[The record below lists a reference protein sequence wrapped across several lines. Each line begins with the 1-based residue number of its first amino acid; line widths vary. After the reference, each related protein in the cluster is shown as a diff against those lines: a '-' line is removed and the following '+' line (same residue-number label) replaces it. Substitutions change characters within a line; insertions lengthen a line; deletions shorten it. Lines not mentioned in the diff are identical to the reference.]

1 MSSLSLLRHPFAR
14 ITGARGKWVPVL
26 AWALL
31 AVFVALLARR
41 TDHAVES
48 ALARGFGAV
57 SMPLLVFAVF
67 GLVCP
72 EGTLA
77 GAARPL
83 VFLGAPARRAA
94 FAVAST
100 VVGVSA
106 LVCAALA
113 ALVVVIAHG
122 PTDPPLGADLLAS
135 SVVGALGGAAYA
147 AYFSFGSSLFGTAGR
162 GIFLVADLVLG
173 GLGVGALVSPRA
185 HVRALFGG
193 PLAAHVSLRGSSI
206 ALAVMLVVFVLLA
219 TLRSR
224 QKR

>member
-14 ITGARGKWVPVL
+14 IAGARGKWAPVL

-31 AVFVALLARR
+31 SVFVALLARR
-41 TDHAVES
+41 HDHSVDS
-48 ALARGFGAV
+48 ALSRGFGAV
-57 SMPLLVFAVF
+57 SMPLLVFALF
-67 GLVCP
+67 GVVCP
-72 EGTLA
+72 EGTLS

-94 FAVAST
+94 FAVASA
-100 VVGVSA
+100 VVGLSA
-106 LVCAALA
+106 LVCAVLA

-122 PTDPPLGADLLAS
+122 PTDPALGPDVLVS
-135 SVVGALGGAAYA
+135 SLVGALGGAAYA
-147 AYFSFGSSLFGTAGR
+147 AYFSLGTALFGTSGR

-173 GLGVGALVSPRA
+173 GLGAGALASPRA

-193 PLAAHVSLRGSSI
+193 PLAAHFPLRGSSL
-206 ALAVMLVVFVLLA
+206 ALAVMVVVFVLLA